1 MGNTTYQN
9 TENLKV
15 VDMCRI
21 FDEEFPDKENR
32 DDSKLF
38 KYLYLIIYS
47 ITLKERKGWFRSYED
62 YDKYAFFAASTLYM
76 RFIKQQ
82 GEGKQIKS
90 VRNYFRASMAHL
102 KDSYQKQ
109 EFAEVI
115 TPAHDDFNISQM
127 VCNTQNSL
135 SNDYFGN
142 EKREEV
148 ESLLRSIPEK
158 MWEVVKESPYNG
170 DDILCHRLYVSSM
183 LTFLNGITPTNQNLK
198 IYDKLCE
205 KKPKMEEE
213 AYFQMMSKEQA
224 KPPILWKLEDTYS
237 DYVKLIVNKMKLNVV
252 RGIKDIKDYYTIPE
266 DVVTKIM
273 SSPYSVSTSNGNGED
288 FD

>member
-21 FDEEFPDKENR
+21 FDEEFPDKEHR

-38 KYLYLIIYS
+38 KYLYLIIYA
-47 ITLKERKGWFRSYED
+47 ITLKERKGWFHSYED

-90 VRNYFRASMAHL
+90 IRNYFRSSMAHL
-102 KDSYQKQ
+102 KNSYQKQ

-115 TPAHDDFNISQM
+115 NPDHDDFSISQM

-148 ESLLRSIPEK
+148 ESLLRSIPK
-158 MWEVVKESPYNG
+158 KVLEVVKESPYNG
-170 DDILCHRLYVSSM
+170 DDILCHRLYISSM
-183 LTFLNGITPTNQNLK
+183 LTFLDSITPTNQNLQR
-198 IYDKLCE
+198 YGKLCK
-205 KKPKMEEE
+205 KKPRMEEG
-213 AYFQMMSKEQA
+213 AYIQMIGEEQD
-224 KPPILWKLEDTYS
+224 KPPILWKLGDTYS
-237 DYVKLIVNKMKLNVV
+237 DYVKLLVNKMKLNVV
-252 RGIKDIKDYYTIPE
+252 KGIKDIKDYYTIPE

-273 SSPYSVSTSNGNGED
+273 SSPYNISTSKGNGED